1 MKSRLLCMCTC
12 LALAV
17 SGLTAA
23 RAERPDFQTLSQLR
37 ESCQSGWH
45 ETVQAFGRE
54 ITIDLDVAVPDV
66 ECFPV
71 MEADPIPLAEGR
83 SSEASV
89 VIGDTEQW
97 MSTGILRI
105 DSPNRQIKNAAQ
117 KMHPAPAVLQGYN
130 QYPFSGSLVNLT
142 RTRPMRSTILPPS
155 RTRRRF
161 CFAHGKL
168 SIPARTSRFC
178 PTGSSPIREK

>member
-71 MEADPIPLAEGR
+71 MEADPVPLADADPPR
-83 SSEASV
+83 RPLSAA
-89 VIGDTEQW
+89 T
-97 MSTGILRI
+97 
-105 DSPNRQIKNAAQ
+105 PN
-117 KMHPAPAVLQGYN
+117 
-130 QYPFSGSLVNLT
+130 SG
-142 RTRPMRSTILPPS
+142 
-155 RTRRRF
+155 
-161 CFAHGKL
+161 
-168 SIPARTSRFC
+168 
-178 PTGSSPIREK
+178 

>member
-23 RAERPDFQTLSQLR
+23 RAENPDFQTLSQLR

-71 MEADPIPLAEGR
+71 MDADPIPLAEGR

-89 VIGDTEQW
+89 ITGDVEQW
-97 MSTGILRI
+97 MSTGFLRI
-105 DSPNRQIKNAAQ
+105 DVPNRLVKSAAQ
-117 KMHPAPAVLQGYN
+117 KRIPLPPRRGDSTSTPACA
-130 QYPFSGSLVNLT
+130 SLANLT
-142 RTRPMRSTILPPS
+142 QTRPMRSTTPQPS
-155 RTRRRF
+155 RTRRSF
-161 CFAHGKL
+161 YCGHGRA
-168 SIPARTSRFC
+168 SIPARASRFC

>member
-54 ITIDLDVAVPDV
+54 ITIDLDVAV
-66 ECFPV
+66 C
-71 MEADPIPLAEGR
+71 
-83 SSEASV
+83 
-89 VIGDTEQW
+89 
-97 MSTGILRI
+97 
-105 DSPNRQIKNAAQ
+105 
-117 KMHPAPAVLQGYN
+117 
-130 QYPFSGSLVNLT
+130 
-142 RTRPMRSTILPPS
+142 
-155 RTRRRF
+155 
-161 CFAHGKL
+161 
-168 SIPARTSRFC
+168 
-178 PTGSSPIREK
+178 